1 MSVERMSIAAQC
13 YFIFLMKFGETQLKE
28 ISQEIIQAPLIHL
41 NPNSQTQEFLEAE
54 FIKSGY
60 LVNGEFTEKAI
71 THNYII
77 KYLIFCMESVFCD
90 KINGTQF
97 YRDE

>member
-71 THNYII
+71 THNVTII
-77 KYLIFCMESVFCD
+77 NSGMTIKRIGFPQDQL
-90 KINGTQF
+90 KKH
-97 YRDE
+97 